1 MQKLDGRIIK
11 YDAEKKFGFIQ
22 TKNNK
27 DIFFHIREF
36 RPRREPVVGEQIV
49 FELGEDNQGR
59 ICAVNIQELSFVI
72 QKEQERQIKIQRR
85 QAYEAHQERQEQKH
99 GVLNAVCIF
108 SLVYLI
114 LIAIAVLFFNISKII
129 LVWYVIISIVSFIV
143 YYLDKVAAENDERRT
158 PEKTLHLIDV
168 LGGWVGAS
176 FAHKFLNHK
185 ATKAEFRAVF
195 YITIIANIIGLIA
208 IDYLL

>member
-1 MQKLDGRIIK
+1 MQKLDGTIIQ
-11 YDAEKKFGFIQ
+11 YDNEKKFGFIQ

-36 RPRREPVVGEQIV
+36 RPRREPAIGEQIV

-59 ICAVNIQELSFVI
+59 ICAVNIQELSFII
-72 QKEQERQIKIQRR
+72 QKEKEKAQKIQRR
-85 QAYEAHQERQEQKH
+85 QAYEAYQERQEQKH
-99 GVLNAVCIF
+99 SVLNAVCIF
-108 SLVYLI
+108 GLVYLI
-114 LIAIAVLFFNISKII
+114 LIAIAILFFNISKLIFI
-129 LVWYVIISIVSFIV
+129 WYIIISIVSFVV

-168 LGGWVGAS
+168 LGGWIGAS

-185 ATKAEFRAVF
+185 ATKAEFRVVF
-195 YITIIANIIGLIA
+195 YITIIVNIIGLIA
-208 IDYLL
+208 IGYLL